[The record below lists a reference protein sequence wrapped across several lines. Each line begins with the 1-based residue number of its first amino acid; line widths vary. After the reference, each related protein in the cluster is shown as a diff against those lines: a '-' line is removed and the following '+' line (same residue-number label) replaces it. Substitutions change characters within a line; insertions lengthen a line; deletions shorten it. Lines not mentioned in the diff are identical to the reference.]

1 MNLACLT
8 HAYPRW
14 EGDVAGAFIE
24 RLVLALTARGHGVH
38 VVAPADAGKGGKE
51 LRHQVPVTRVRYA
64 PARRETLAYRGTMV
78 AAVRSPAGLLFAAS
92 LIQRQARV
100 VARLCREEQLE
111 LVHAHWWIPG
121 GVSAWLARRP
131 YVVTLH
137 GTDVALLE
145 GSLPARLLARRV
157 LRGAAVVTAV
167 SSYLAERAAR
177 TAGLDLGSIVVQPMP
192 ADTRA
197 FGRTSRGGAGV
208 ATVGRLTPQKR
219 IPLLLEAWRPVRD
232 QHGIELRLAGRRR
245 EDFPALPDEPGLRIL
260 GEVSDDD
267 LAALYS
273 QALAFVYPSLY
284 EGFGLPVLEAMQCGA
299 CVITSTD
306 PAIAEVIG
314 DAGPRLD
321 PRDPRPW
328 TEALLACAPGG
339 DWIEQRRER
348 SLVRARQFSWE
359 RTARLT
365 REVYIEAQR
374 RFHGWGGPPGPQPAP
389 RPAFLRPEADEGLG
403 RGPGGPPHP

>member
-1 MNLACLT
+1 LNLACLT

-78 AAVRSPAGLLFAAS
+78 AAVRSPTGLLFVAS

-145 GSLPARLLARRV
+145 RSLPARLLARRV
-157 LRGAAVVTAV
+157 LRGATVVTAV

-192 ADTRA
+192 AETRA
-197 FGRTSRGGAGV
+197 FARTSRGGAGV
-208 ATVGRLTPQKR
+208 ATVGRLTAQKR
-219 IPLLLEAWRPVRD
+219 IPLLLEAMALLRAGNQSLPLTVVGDGPERAALERRAAELGIADQTRFLGELPPTRIPDAIGDADVFAFPAQGEGLGLAAAEALLLGIPVVAARD
-232 QHGIELRLAGRRR
+232 GGGVTDIVPSNGAGRLVAPDAR
-245 EDFPALPDEPGLRIL
+245 E
-260 GEVSDDD
+260 
-267 LAALYS
+267 LA
-273 QALAFVYPSLY
+273 Q
-284 EGFGLPVLEAMQCGA
+284 
-299 CVITSTD
+299 
-306 PAIAEVIG
+306 AIAELALDPERRRLAAEAGAALRRRVEPAAVAERFEAVYLQALQR
-314 DAGPRLD
+314 AGPRH
-321 PRDPRPW
+321 
-328 TEALLACAPGG
+328 A
-339 DWIEQRRER
+339 
-348 SLVRARQFSWE
+348 
-359 RTARLT
+359 
-365 REVYIEAQR
+365 
-374 RFHGWGGPPGPQPAP
+374 
-389 RPAFLRPEADEGLG
+389 
-403 RGPGGPPHP
+403 